1 VIRLDHRL
9 SLNHGRVA
17 SGGGVPMTGG
27 SFQDRVSVLVSDLG
41 VLRFEVCLCEAEGE
55 GSKL

>member
-9 SLNHGRVA
+9 SLNRGRVA
-17 SGGGVPMTGG
+17 SGGGVPMTG
-27 SFQDRVSVLVSDLG
+27 SFQDRVSVRVSDLG
-41 VLRFEVCLCEAEGE
+41 VLRFEVCLCEVEGE